1 MLWPR
6 GVVIKAKSEV
16 LNGILTTYERVSG
29 LRALR
34 HWRNGSLLSEA
45 SVNGK
50 DADPTRTVPKSS
62 TSTTQEDIGLRTGA
76 CGE

>member
-1 MLWPR
+1 MAPEALGIAAFAIISGPMLWPR
-6 GVVIKAKSEV
+6 GVVIKSEEQR

-34 HWRNGSLLSEA
+34 HWRDGSLLSEA

-50 DADPTRTVPKSS
+50 DAD
-62 TSTTQEDIGLRTGA
+62 TTG
-76 CGE
+76 CS

>member
-1 MLWPR
+1 VAPEALGIAAFAIIVVPMLWPR
-6 GVVIKAKSEV
+6 GVVIKGEEQK

-34 HWRNGSLLSEA
+34 HWRDGSLLSEA

-50 DADPTRTVPKSS
+50 DADAASGS
-62 TSTTQEDIGLRTGA
+62 
-76 CGE
+76 